1 MIPVDSLPRKLQ
13 RINSKIIIGI
23 HQGDPLLKCFC
34 KHQQNSENIMEK
46 IVFIIETRS
55 YIEIGLTEVCG
66 NFFEANFKV
75 LPKKKE

>member
-34 KHQQNSENIMEK
+34 KHQQNSENIME
-46 IVFIIETRS
+46 R
-55 YIEIGLTEVCG
+55 
-66 NFFEANFKV
+66 
-75 LPKKKE
+75 